1 MSEEEVN
8 EVIPH
13 EEWVKNFNETI
24 SEYGTLRD
32 FPIPCILCAAEDK
45 GANIETIVCSD
56 CQKKCHVCGIQVE
69 ENDDDKGEEMPLS
82 ILQCTRCKELV
93 SIRQDETLKLIQ
105 KHTLVLTATE
115 RNYFSIPEINFPN
128 LSKPN
133 TNKRPPKKK
142 RKKKKKSH

>member
-82 ILQCTRCKELV
+82 ILQCTRCKVGFYCGRKCQKEDWPKHKEFCKI
-93 SIRQDETLKLIQ
+93 SDLI
-105 KHTLVLTATE
+105 K
-115 RNYFSIPEINFPN
+115 RNYIYRTTVARADPEVDHGEDIKELADIIIP
-128 LSKPN
+128 
-133 TNKRPPKKK
+133 
-142 RKKKKKSH
+142 